1 MTNTALQIT
10 DMIVVLIGK
19 LISQLTLAV
28 RYDFEKP
35 DLRVLVSDGYFDLL
49 EEQFDFIK
57 KIHQFTL
64 VSEGKYHFMNDAY
77 FDESV
82 LLQTYIKY
90 IASYENFE
98 DYNKVEKKRHSEL
111 HLERFINISKRKF
124 KEGMEN
130 EALAKSIY
138 GSIKAAVEDEMF
150 RTL

>member
-1 MTNTALQIT
+1 MEN
-10 DMIVVLIGK
+10 
-19 LISQLTLAV
+19 
-28 RYDFEKP
+28 
-35 DLRVLVSDGYFDLL
+35 
-49 EEQFDFIK
+49 
-57 KIHQFTL
+57 
-64 VSEGKYHFMNDAY
+64 Y

-150 RTL
+150 RPL